1 MHLHKKISKEN
12 FKVKTIES
20 ILKKESCQLKQ
31 IIKECEKSVQNA
43 PKGNLRIAKKN
54 NRFEYYYVNENDN
67 KGGKYLKKKEED
79 FVRKLAQRDYEL
91 SVLRSAKERLKGIEK
106 FLTNYER
113 TDLNNVFKKINPYR
127 KGLIHTNLISDEE
140 YVKQW
145 QAVKY
150 EKKEFED
157 SSLDIITERGE
168 YVRSKSEKIIADKL
182 YMLGIPYRY
191 ECPIIMEGNI
201 KIYPD
206 FTILKMPEREEVYLE
221 HFGMMDDVNYVNTA
235 IYKLNTYE
243 RNGIYLGVNLFLTYE
258 TSRKP
263 LNVRALDEM
272 LKALWVEE
280 PIKERGKFV

>member
-1 MHLHKKISKEN
+1 M
-12 FKVKTIES
+12 
-20 ILKKESCQLKQ
+20 LKKECCQLKQ
-31 IIKECEKSVQNA
+31 IIKECEKSLLNA

-67 KGGKYLKKKEED
+67 TNGRYLKKKEED
-79 FVRKLAQRDYEL
+79 FIRKLAQRDFEL
-91 SVLRSAKERLKGIEK
+91 SVLRNAKERLKGIEK

-113 TDLNNVFKKINPYR
+113 TDLSNVFKKLNPYR

-145 QAVKY
+145 QAVNY

-157 SSLDIITERGE
+157 GSQDIITERGE

-191 ECPIIMEGNI
+191 ECPIILEGNI

-206 FTILKMPEREEVYLE
+206 FTILKMPEREEMYLE
-221 HFGMMDDVNYVNTA
+221 HFGMMDDVNYVNMA
-235 IYKLNTYE
+235 MYKLDTYE

-263 LNVRALDEM
+263 LNARALDEM

-280 PIKERGKFV
+280 PIRERGKLV